1 MVRMCQ
7 QNKASVAQKFQAGQL
22 DMCAM
27 SKTDFVDEII
37 LAMNKCGILQCLED
51 GLDDK
56 RASNTS
62 VPFKL
67 IMANAIAAKMK
78 IKTSLTDIPTAISD
92 HKVLAELGYALID
105 TSGNLR
111 NNIMRESGLRY
122 LLDRHTSDDWFA
134 GYNRV
139 VRNHILPLMNIRP
152 DIHILDTT
160 IFEVNLKNENY
171 EGSTIS
177 RNKNNQVA
185 RGYKLATIRG
195 ITGDSGIIEEIKF
208 GDMKTHDAPFCKEMV
223 MNSPVL
229 KPGDILIND
238 RGFIDR
244 DLINYLKLERGVDTY
259 IPLRK
264 DMVAYEVAVSA
275 ARMANK
281 WVKHPNTKRRNQKIA
296 FVSELGQFW
305 TGANSVNADINGCV
319 VWDTE
324 ADLHFVFVTTD
335 LEKTAKQII
344 QTYELRP
351 EIEED
356 YRQLKDFWEIE
367 NFKSTKLHMIAFHVV
382 AMMFGYL
389 FFQLFTLL
397 PEGESYQHKSLPII
411 LKNYESKQCAFLV
424 FYAGSEFGIFSL
436 VEFAQMYSLCEEAVR
451 KKIEKVMGVVY

>member
-1 MVRMCQ
+1 MNIVVRMCQ
-7 QNKASVAQKFQAGQL
+7 QNKASVAQKFKSGQL
-22 DMCAM
+22 DMCAL

-67 IMANAIAAKMK
+67 ILANAIAAKMK
-78 IKTSLTDIPTAISD
+78 VKTSLTDVPTAISD
-92 HKVLAELGYALID
+92 HRVLAELGYALID
-105 TSGNLR
+105 TSSDLR
-111 NNIMRESGLRY
+111 NSIMRESGLRY
-122 LLDRHTSDDWFA
+122 LLDRHLADDWFG

-139 VRNHILPLMNIRP
+139 VQNHIMPFLDIYP

-160 IFEVNLKNENY
+160 IFEVNCKNKNY
-171 EGSTIS
+171 EGSTVS

-208 GDMKTHDAPFCKEMV
+208 GEMRTHDTQFCREMV
-223 MNSPVL
+223 LTSPVF
-229 KPGDILIND
+229 KPGDVLIND
-238 RGFIDR
+238 RGFIDK
-244 DLINYLKLERGVDTY
+244 DLVNYLKLERGVDTY

-264 DMVAYEVAVSA
+264 DMVAYEIAVSA
-275 ARMANK
+275 AMKADK
-281 WVKHPNTKRRNQKIA
+281 WVKHPNPKRRSQKIA
-296 FVSELGQFW
+296 FVAELGQFW
-305 TGANSVNADINGCV
+305 TDAKSVNVDINACV

-324 ADLHFVFVTTD
+324 ANLYFVFVTTD
-335 LEKTAKQII
+335 LTKTAKQII

-382 AMMFGYL
+382 AMLFGYL

-397 PEGESYQHKSLPII
+397 PEGEFYRHKSLPVI
-411 LKNYESKQCAFLV
+411 LKNN
-424 FYAGSEFGIFSL
+424 
-436 VEFAQMYSLCEEAVR
+436 
-451 KKIEKVMGVVY
+451 